1 MQPLRQSCFANC
13 YYDKLNYIKS
23 VADQKCPGCAFKKRW
38 NMIKGYRS
46 GIPLEAQSLYRKAKE
61 MKGRGKPEVAQR
73 YLWEAVLIAPAFVNA
88 FLELG
93 NCCDAVGN
101 SAQALVWYDRAILID
116 PSRTEALSGKAMILK
131 KMEHEKGEIRSPEK
145 TAGFW

>member
-1 MQPLRQSCFANC
+1 
-13 YYDKLNYIKS
+13 
-23 VADQKCPGCAFKKRW
+23 
-38 NMIKGYRS
+38 MIKGYKS

-61 MKGRGKPEVAQR
+61 IKGRGQPEVAQR

-93 NCCDAVGN
+93 NCCDAIGN

-116 PSRTEALSGKAMILK
+116 PSRTEALSGKAMVLK
-131 KMEHEKGEIRSPEK
+131 KMERENKEIRCPEK
-145 TAGFW
+145 AAGSWGIEVH